1 MFPLRTVEE
10 DYSVKSKTKSQTV
23 PAGMAAVI
31 AFLPIFEA
39 IAPDDFAKL
48 VGSSEVPGEIPFMG
62 HLEYHPA
69 VYKFIDACYENGM
82 VLSFDW
88 GAWADE
94 AHRYMS
100 DPQRVLSASLDTCM
114 KLLTTH
120 LRAERFCD
128 GHLADVLRSGHITAV
143 LRRLQQLAKETPF

>member
-1 MFPLRTVEE
+1 M
-10 DYSVKSKTKSQTV
+10 KSKTKPQTG
-23 PAGMAAVI
+23 PAGIAAITV
-31 AFLPIFEA
+31 FLPLFEA
-39 IAPDDFAKL
+39 IAPDDFAHL
-48 VGSSEVPGEIPFMG
+48 VGSTDVPGEIPFMG

-88 GAWADE
+88 EAWSEE
-94 AHRYMS
+94 ARRYMG
-100 DPQRVLSASLDTCM
+100 DPQLVMAAGLNTCM

-128 GHLADVLRSGHITAV
+128 GHLEGVLRSGHIIAI
-143 LRRLQQLAKETPF
+143 LRRFQQFAKSDNGVIRA

>member
-1 MFPLRTVEE
+1 
-10 DYSVKSKTKSQTV
+10 VKSKTKLK
-23 PAGMAAVI
+23 AGLAGIEAVVS
-31 AFLPIFEA
+31 FLPIFEA
-39 IAPDDFAKL
+39 IRPDDFAHL
-48 VGSSEVPGEIPFMG
+48 VGSTDVAGEIPFMG

-88 GAWADE
+88 GAWSHKAR
-94 AHRYMS
+94 RYMT
-100 DPQRVLSASLDTCM
+100 DPQLVMSCGLNTCK

-128 GHLADVLRSGHITAV
+128 GHLQEVLRSGHITAI
-143 LRRLQQLAKETPF
+143 LRRLKKLVSADASLS

>member
-1 MFPLRTVEE
+1 
-10 DYSVKSKTKSQTV
+10 VKSKTKPKPRPEQIQVVT
-23 PAGMAAVI
+23 

-39 IAPDDFAKL
+39 IDADDFAQL

-69 VYKFIDACYENGM
+69 VYKFIDACYKNGM

-88 GAWADE
+88 GVWSDE
-94 AHRYMS
+94 AHRYMR
-100 DPQRVLSASLDTCM
+100 DPQLVMSASLNTCM

-128 GHLADVLRSGHITAV
+128 GHLEEVLRSGHIIAI
-143 LRRLQQLAKETPF
+143 LRRLQQFAK